1 MEKKH
6 PLHQMNVHKRSQAM
20 IILIYSLMLKLPI
33 GTPTVRTMAQAKKNA
48 LLSLLQLKLMSL
60 NHATRVQRFTLF
72 AMNSIIGCLVLKTV
86 EDSALTTC

>member
-1 MEKKH
+1 
-6 PLHQMNVHKRSQAM
+6 MNVQNHSQAM
-20 IILIYSLMLKLPI
+20 TIQIYSLMLKLPI
-33 GTPTVRTMAQAKKNA
+33 GMPTVKTMAQVKKNA

-72 AMNSIIGCLVLKTV
+72 AMNSIIGCLVLKMA